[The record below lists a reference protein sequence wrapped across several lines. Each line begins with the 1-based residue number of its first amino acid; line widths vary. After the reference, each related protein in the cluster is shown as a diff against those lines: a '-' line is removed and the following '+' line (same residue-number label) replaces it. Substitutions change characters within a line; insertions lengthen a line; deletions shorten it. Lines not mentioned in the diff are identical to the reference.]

1 VSIAQLCQGCPSQFA
16 EFLAYTRSLKFDAKP
31 DIPYLRKLF
40 RDLYHAQGC
49 GSIGKLWD
57 WDTIDTD
64 YFSTIG
70 TEGAPANI
78 MGPPAMLSTNVPRPS
93 TAAAVAAV
101 GDTDMM
107 LGNEMQSDYD
117 DSRKLVDRP
126 STAGAAVTTS
136 SRQQSGSWGFPGRQ
150 GGADGI
156 PMGMAPSGTSNLKD
170 PRQQGAVPTSMDY
183 EGDPQ
188 RFRPHTAHGAGR
200 AGGGNEED
208 DAHVVAGARAMMRYR
223 RTRSSAQEEEEM
235 QLQQQQQGKLWNGN
249 EQGMSKGVAY
259 QQSKATGAPA
269 YGSNGQPLPN
279 TYSTVP
285 YAATGGQ
292 PQQRAST
299 SSGQKPTAAVSTMP
313 ANSGWIGDRPKSAGL
328 TSSGIMN
335 SLTTG
340 KPQQVG
346 GVAIGGNLQA
356 QMQQQQQQ
364 QQQAAANNTLSYGA
378 LKNRF
383 LSSGSK
389 TGSKSSK
396 LFTLSR

>member
-1 VSIAQLCQGCPSQFA
+1 
-16 EFLAYTRSLKFDAKP
+16 
-31 DIPYLRKLF
+31 
-40 RDLYHAQGC
+40 
-49 GSIGKLWD
+49 
-57 WDTIDTD
+57 
-64 YFSTIG
+64 
-70 TEGAPANI
+70 
-78 MGPPAMLSTNVPRPS
+78 
-93 TAAAVAAV
+93 
-101 GDTDMM
+101 
-107 LGNEMQSDYD
+107 
-117 DSRKLVDRP
+117 
-126 STAGAAVTTS
+126 
-136 SRQQSGSWGFPGRQ
+136 
-150 GGADGI
+150 
-156 PMGMAPSGTSNLKD
+156 
-170 PRQQGAVPTSMDY
+170 
-183 EGDPQ
+183 
-188 RFRPHTAHGAGR
+188 
-200 AGGGNEED
+200 
-208 DAHVVAGARAMMRYR
+208 
-223 RTRSSAQEEEEM
+223 
-235 QLQQQQQGKLWNGN
+235 
-249 EQGMSKGVAY
+249 MSKGVAY

-364 QQQAAANNTLSYGA
+364 QAAANNTLSYGA